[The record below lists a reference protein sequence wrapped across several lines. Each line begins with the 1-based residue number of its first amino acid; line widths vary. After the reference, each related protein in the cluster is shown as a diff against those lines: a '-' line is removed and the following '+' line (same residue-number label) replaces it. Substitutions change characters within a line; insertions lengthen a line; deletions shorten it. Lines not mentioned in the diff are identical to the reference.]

1 MLPPNF
7 HVVSTA
13 RIGCGRDMAS
23 LPPVSIDDS
32 EFSEEVA
39 RTNNEMVRVY
49 NAIENKFQV
58 DVILAFARSTTS
70 VYVPMVTAT
79 A

>member
-1 MLPPNF
+1 
-7 HVVSTA
+7 
-13 RIGCGRDMAS
+13 MAS

-58 DVILAFARSTTS
+58 DDILAFARSTTS